1 MSDIE
6 QARQNL
12 PLPELMEKMGFGEF
26 AKSSVR
32 SPFRE
37 EKSPSWGIYESG
49 GRWRFKDHGTG
60 EGGDEVDFIEK
71 VEGLDRKAAMD
82 RFCEIAGTQKRP
94 QRQEQNPPSGKY
106 SFKGSMLLWEK
117 LRDAADNDF
126 LSKLAIARG
135 IEFTTMEWAR
145 DIGILG
151 NKDGMPAFKNGEGV
165 HHKAESGWR
174 FFPHGIECEALT
186 FGDRESRD
194 VYVFESQWDA
204 LAIADAIGIE
214 GAAKKFFVVTR
225 GASNGKLAGKF
236 SDGKNVYAF
245 PQNDPPKAKGKI
257 PSEDWWENVESACE
271 DGAVLRVRVPKKY
284 KDANDWV
291 RDGVKQAAVIS
302 AIQSAYDP
310 ILSTVEVQTFGQLWA
325 YDSTNDK
332 TILLGNRWVCEGGQ
346 LLLVGQSGIGKSSLS
361 VQAAMFWAL
370 GKPFFGIQPREGKG
384 LRALFIQA
392 ENDIG
397 DMGEMAQGVMSY
409 VVANSGMSAKQA
421 GAILTEK
428 IHFARVTSHVGDDF
442 PKVVSRLLDRYGEKD
457 LVFVDPLLS
466 YVGGDI
472 SRQDVMSHFLRQLCN
487 PLAFERRFAWV
498 FSHHTG
504 KPQSDS
510 KSRSHWNAN
519 DYAYAGMGSSE
530 LTNWA
535 RAIAV
540 LQTTKT
546 DGQYRLL
553 LAKRGRR
560 AGMVDGMDQPTI
572 EVGLKHADSGL
583 HWEPCPLDTPDTTST
598 QPSKGGAPKAIS
610 EAVGIEIMA
619 FVATW
624 PHMNGSYV
632 AGLYQA
638 IKDRF
643 GLKCTRTTISNFIE
657 SKKNKAKN

>member
-37 EKSPSWGIYESG
+37 EKSPSWGIYEFG

-60 EGGDEVDFIEK
+60 EGGDEVDFIER
-71 VEGLDRKAAMD
+71 VEGLDRKAAME
-82 RFCEIAGTQKRP
+82 RFCELAGTQKR
-94 QRQEQNPPSGKY
+94 QQCQEQSPPSGKY
-106 SFKGSMLLWEK
+106 SLNGSKPLWEK
-117 LRDAADNDF
+117 LREAADTDF
-126 LSKLAIARG
+126 LSKLAIARS

-186 FGDRESRD
+186 FGDKESRD

-225 GASNGKLAGKF
+225 GASNGKLAGKYA
-236 SDGKNVYAF
+236 DRKNIYAF
-245 PQNDPPKAKGKI
+245 PQNDPPKLNGKI
-257 PSEDWWENVESACE
+257 PSEEWWKDVEKHCSE
-271 DGAVLRVRVPKKY
+271 GTVLRVKIPSLH
-284 KDANDWV
+284 KDANEWV
-291 RDGVKQAAVIS
+291 QAGATQRNVIC
-302 AIQSAYDP
+302 AIESAYDP
-310 ILSTVEVQTFGQLWA
+310 ILTTVEVQTYGELWS
-325 YDSTNDK
+325 YRVEEDR
-332 TILLGNRWVCEGGQ
+332 TILLGNRWVCQGGQ
-346 LLLVGQSGIGKSSLS
+346 LLLVGQSGVGKSSLT
-361 VQAAMFWAL
+361 VQAAMTWAL
-370 GKPFFGIQPREGKG
+370 GKPFFGIDPKKELKS
-384 LRALFIQA
+384 LFVQA

-397 DMGEMAQGVMSY
+397 DMAEIAQGVMNY
-409 VVANSGMSAKQA
+409 VSQTSGMSQSE
-421 GAILTEK
+421 AIKKLTANV
-428 IHFARVTSHVGDDF
+428 HFARVTAHVSDDF
-442 PKVVSRLLDRYGEKD
+442 TRVVSRLLDRYGEKD
-457 LVFVDPLLS
+457 LVFGDPLLS

-487 PLAFERRFAWV
+487 PLAFERKFAWV
-498 FSHHTG
+498 WSHHTG

-583 HWEPCPLDTPDTTST
+583 HWEPCPLDTPDTTSA

>member
-1 MSDIE
+1 MNDIE

-12 PLPELMEKMGFGEF
+12 PLPDLMAKMGFGEF

-32 SPFRE
+32 SPFRD
-37 EKSPSWGIYESG
+37 EKSPSWGIYESA

-60 EGGDEVDFIEK
+60 EGGDEIDFIEK
-71 VEGLDRKAAMD
+71 AEGLDRKAAIE
-82 RFCEIAGTQKRP
+82 RFCELAGAQKRP
-94 QRQEQNPPSGKY
+94 QRQEEKPAPTKY
-106 SFKGSMLLWEK
+106 SLNGSKPLWEK
-117 LRDAADNDF
+117 LREAADNEF
-126 LSKLAIARG
+126 LAKLAESRG
-135 IEFTTMEWAR
+135 LEFTTMEWAR

-151 NKDGMPAFKNGEGV
+151 NKDGFPAFKNGEGA
-165 HHKAESGWR
+165 HHKAENGWR
-174 FFPHGIECEALT
+174 FLPSGIECEALT
-186 FGDRESRD
+186 FGDKESRD

-204 LAIADAIGIE
+204 LAIVDALDIE
-214 GAAKKFFVVTR
+214 AASKKFYVVTR
-225 GASNGKLAGKF
+225 GAGNGKLAGKF
-236 SDGKNVYAF
+236 ADGKNIYVF
-245 PQNDPPKAKGKI
+245 PQNDPPKSNGKI
-257 PSEDWWENVESACE
+257 PSETWWEDVEKACE

-291 RDGVKQAAVIS
+291 RDGAKQASVVS

-310 ILSTVEVQTFGQLWA
+310 ILSTVEVQTFGQLWK
-325 YDSTNDK
+325 YDAKEDK

-346 LLLVGQSGIGKSSLS
+346 LLFVGQSGIGKSSLA

-370 GKPFFGIQPREGKG
+370 GKPFFGIKPREGDG

-397 DMGEMAQGVMSY
+397 DMGEIAQGVMSY
-409 VVANSGMSAKQA
+409 VTANSKMSAEKVSEIIA
-421 GAILTEK
+421 EK
-428 IHFARVTSHVGDDF
+428 IHFARVTAHVGDDF

-510 KSRSHWNAN
+510 KARSHWNAN
-519 DYAYAGMGSSE
+519 DFAYIGMGSSE

-540 LQTTKT
+540 LQTTKQE
-546 DGQYRLL
+546 GKFKLL
-553 LAKRGRR
+553 LAKRGKR
-560 AGMVDGMDQPTI
+560 ANVI
-572 EVGLKHADSGL
+572 
-583 HWEPCPLDTPDTTST
+583 
-598 QPSKGGAPKAIS
+598 
-610 EAVGIEIMA
+610 
-619 FVATW
+619 
-624 PHMNGSYV
+624 
-632 AGLYQA
+632 
-638 IKDRF
+638 DRF
-643 GLKCTRTTISNFIE
+643 GQSETEIVLQHGSGGLYWEPATLNEEEDEKPGNAGRPSKLSEAQKIELIATAESWPKENKKLYETLAEKYGVTQKTI
-657 SKKNKAKN
+657 KNHLRNNAGK

>member
-12 PLPELMEKMGFGEF
+12 PLPELMAKMGFGEF

-60 EGGDEVDFIEK
+60 EGGDEIDFIEK
-71 VEGLDRKAAMD
+71 AEGLDRKAAIE
-82 RFCEIAGTQKRP
+82 RFCELAGAQKRP
-94 QRQEQNPPSGKY
+94 HRQEQNPPSAKY
-106 SFKGSMLLWEK
+106 SLNGSKPLWEK
-117 LRDAADNDF
+117 LREAADNEF
-126 LSKLAIARG
+126 LTKLAVSRG
-135 IEFTTMEWAR
+135 LEFTTMEWAR
-145 DIGILG
+145 DIGILSS
-151 NKDGMPAFKNGEGV
+151 KDGFPAFKNGEGA

-186 FGDRESRD
+186 FGDKESRD

-225 GASNGKLAGKF
+225 GAGNGKLAGKF
-236 SDGKNVYAF
+236 SDGKNIYAF

-257 PSEDWWENVESACE
+257 PSEAWWEDVEKACE

-291 RDGVKQAAVIS
+291 KDGAKQATVIS

-310 ILSTVEVQTFGQLWA
+310 VLSTVEVQTYGELFK
-325 YDSTNDK
+325 YDPAEDK

-370 GKPFFGIQPREGKG
+370 GQPFFGIAPAKELKS
-384 LRALFIQA
+384 LFVQA

-397 DMGEMAQGVMSY
+397 DMAEIAQGVLNH
-409 VVANSGMSAKQA
+409 VIRTCKIPRDEALKK
-421 GAILTEK
+421 LTEN

-457 LVFVDPLLS
+457 LVFADPLLS

-510 KSRSHWNAN
+510 KARSHWNAN
-519 DYAYAGMGSSE
+519 DFAYIGMGSSE

-540 LQTTKT
+540 LQTTKQE
-546 DGQYRLL
+546 GLFRLL
-553 LAKRGRR
+553 LAKRGKR
-560 AGMVDGMDQPTI
+560 ANVIDQNGQPETCI
-572 EVGLKHADSGL
+572 TLKHADKGL
-583 HWEPCPLDTPDTTST
+583 HWEPAEMPEEQDHEPAKRGRKPALTMV
-598 QPSKGGAPKAIS
+598 QQAELVAFA
-610 EAVGIEIMA
+610 EA
-619 FVATW
+619 W
-624 PHMNGSYV
+624 PENAG
-632 AGLYQA
+632 GLYSA
-638 IKDRF
+638 AAAKF
-643 GLKCTRTTISNFIE
+643 GVSDDTVKNYLK
-657 SKKNKAKN
+657 KQPK

>member
-12 PLPELMEKMGFGEF
+12 PLPELMAKMGFGEY

-60 EGGDEVDFIEK
+60 EGGDEIDFIEK
-71 VEGLDRKAAMD
+71 VEGLDRKAAIE
-82 RFCEIAGTQKRP
+82 RFCELAGTQKRP
-94 QRQEQNPPSGKY
+94 QRQEQKPTSTKY
-106 SFKGSMLLWEK
+106 SLNGSKPLWEK
-117 LRDAADNDF
+117 LREAADNEF
-126 LSKLAIARG
+126 LATLANSRG
-135 IEFTTMEWAR
+135 LEFTTMEWAR

-151 NKDGMPAFKNGEGV
+151 NKNGFPAFKNGEGA

-174 FFPHGIECEALT
+174 FSPHGIECEALT
-186 FGDRESRD
+186 FGDKESRD

-204 LAIADAIGIE
+204 LAIADAIGTE
-214 GAAKKFFVVTR
+214 VAAKKFFVVTR
-225 GASNGKLAGKF
+225 GAGNGKLAGKF
-236 SDGKNVYAF
+236 SNGKNVYAF
-245 PQNDPPKAKGKI
+245 PQNDPPKSNGKI
-257 PSEDWWENVESACE
+257 PSESWWEDVEKACE

-291 RDGVKQAAVIS
+291 RDGAKQATIIS

-310 ILSTVEVQTFGQLWA
+310 VLSTVEVQSYGQLFK
-325 YDSTNDK
+325 YVPQEDK
-332 TILLGNRWVCEGGQ
+332 TILIGNRWVCQGGQ

-370 GKPFFGIQPREGKG
+370 GQPFFGIAPVKELKS
-384 LRALFIQA
+384 LFVQA

-397 DMGEMAQGVMSY
+397 DMAEIAQGVLHHVIRTCKMP
-409 VVANSGMSAKQA
+409 KDE
-421 GAILTEK
+421 AIKKLTEN

-442 PKVVSRLLDRYGEKD
+442 PKVVSRLLDRYGDKD
-457 LVFVDPLLS
+457 LVFADPLLS

-510 KSRSHWNAN
+510 KARSHWNTN
-519 DYAYAGMGSSE
+519 DFAYIGMGSSE

-540 LQTTKT
+540 LQTTKHE
-546 DGQYRLL
+546 GIFKLL
-553 LAKRGRR
+553 LAKRGKR
-560 AGMVDGMDQPTI
+560 ANVVDAYGQTETEI
-572 EVGLKHADSGL
+572 ILKHADDGL
-583 HWEPCPLDTPDTTST
+583 HWEATTIPEEESESGKGPGA
-598 QPSKGGAPKAIS
+598 PSKINELVYA
-610 EAVGIEIMA
+610 EICA
-619 FVATW
+619 FKESW
-624 PHMNGSYV
+624 NGSTKHLWIEVKKKWGIVGKTFANYEKKRV
-632 AGLYQA
+632 GNNAG
-638 IKDRF
+638 K
-643 GLKCTRTTISNFIE
+643 
-657 SKKNKAKN
+657 